1 MKISIIIVIIIVI
14 MIIII
19 MLIIKIIIMI
29 MIIIIINNNYKYK
42 MGHFLQKKHDTIAKM
57 LREHGVRYN
66 NMTSLQII
74 KNFKTLSLSSR

>member
-1 MKISIIIVIIIVI
+1 
-14 MIIII
+14 
-19 MLIIKIIIMI
+19 

-66 NMTSLQII
+66 DMTSLQII
-74 KNFKTLSLSSR
+74 KNCNTFSFSSR